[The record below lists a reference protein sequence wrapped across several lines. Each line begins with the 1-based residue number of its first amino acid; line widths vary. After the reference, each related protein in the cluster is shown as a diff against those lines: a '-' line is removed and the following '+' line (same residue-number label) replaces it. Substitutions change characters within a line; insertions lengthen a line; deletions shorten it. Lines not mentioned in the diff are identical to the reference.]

1 MPAASIRIAVVYGAG
16 NAVVALPAVLTTL
29 LMVACISSTGIAVI
43 AILESVLAFS
53 RITGINS
60 AGISVTTIG
69 HIHACCPVVRV
80 FGAIFFVITACGC
93 IVALSSIA
101 VIVCGGISIIA
112 GIMFIAA
119 MRMMGHQS
127 LA

>member
-1 MPAASIRIAVVYGAG
+1 MPAASILIAVVYGAG

-43 AILESVLAFS
+43 ARESVLALS
-53 RITGINS
+53 PLAGIKS
-60 AGISVTTIG
+60 AGISITTIG
-69 HIHACCPVVRV
+69 HIHACCPVVRI
-80 FGAIFFVITACGC
+80 FGAILFVITACGC
-93 IVALSSIA
+93 IVALSIIA

-119 MRMMGHQS
+119 MWMMGHES